1 MPATRET
8 EAAGP
13 QVHGQLGIQIESKAS
28 KYNLVRP
35 PQNKRCKKGKRYTLK
50 VDSFAYY
57 KKRKIEKEGLKEILQ
72 FNAYESGNWW
82 NYGCT
87 QRFGNHWK

>member
-35 PQNKRCKKGKRYTLK
+35 PENKRRKKGKRYTLK
-50 VDSFAYY
+50 VSVLPTT
-57 KKRKIEKEGLKEILQ
+57 KKGR
-72 FNAYESGNWW
+72 
-82 NYGCT
+82 
-87 QRFGNHWK
+87 

>member
-8 EAAGP
+8 EAAGA

-57 KKRKIEKEGLKEILQ
+57 KKKEDRKGGTER
-72 FNAYESGNWW
+72 NPSV
-82 NYGCT
+82 
-87 QRFGNHWK
+87 

>member
-28 KYNLVRP
+28 KYNLVRQ

-50 VDSFAYY
+50 VEFCLLQ
-57 KKRKIEKEGLKEILQ
+57 KKEDREGGTER
-72 FNAYESGNWW
+72 NPSV
-82 NYGCT
+82 
-87 QRFGNHWK
+87 

>member
-1 MPATRET
+1 MPATGET

-13 QVHGQLGIQIESKAS
+13 QESKVS

-35 PQNKRCKKGKRYTLK
+35 PQNKRCKKDKRYTLK

-57 KKRKIEKEGLKEILQ
+57 KKKKKRKIETEGLKEILQ
-72 FNAYESGNWW
+72 SNAYDSANWW
-82 NYGCT
+82 KYGCT
-87 QRFGNHWK
+87 QRFGNHWEW

>member
-35 PQNKRCKKGKRYTLK
+35 PENKRHKKGKRYTLK
-50 VDSFAYY
+50 VSVLPTT
-57 KKRKIEKEGLKEILQ
+57 KKGR
-72 FNAYESGNWW
+72 
-82 NYGCT
+82 
-87 QRFGNHWK
+87 